1 MSKSR
6 SPCLRLVRVLD
17 PKNKYS
23 LDMYK
28 NLSKYMP
35 YMTTDSTKNWD
46 ISKSHV
52 YVPLIDLLSFTSQK
66 FVVSTPFFDIDMA
79 KLTPLQREIL

>member
-1 MSKSR
+1 MT
-6 SPCLRLVRVLD
+6 
-17 PKNKYS
+17 
-23 LDMYK
+23 
-28 NLSKYMP
+28 YMA
-35 YMTTDSTKNWD
+35 TDSTKNWD

-66 FVVSTPFFDIDMA
+66 FVVSTTFFDIDMA